1 MLSSILTFDPHE
13 NCYSNFHHFL
23 FSSKSADVKTNGHH
37 VTPQQYSPIR
47 LENNN
52 NQQEEEK
59 MNVDGQANQVE
70 NERIPEKRLGI
81 SHEKRK
87 ERYSCPYCDISFTD
101 CIMYT
106 MHMGYHGYQNPFKC
120 NMCGA
125 ESNDKVSFFLH
136 IARAPHA

>member
-1 MLSSILTFDPHE
+1 MKL
-13 NCYSNFHHFL
+13 
-23 FSSKSADVKTNGHH
+23 NGHYASGFNA
-37 VTPQQYSPIR
+37 T
-47 LENNN
+47 EDNN
-52 NQQEEEK
+52 NQELEEEEK
-59 MNVDGQANQVE
+59 MSLDEKVDKD
-70 NERIPEKRLGI
+70 ERKNAPSGT
-81 SHEKRK
+81 RK

-120 NMCGA
+120 NMCGD